1 MNNTYIIAVSGGVDS
16 VVLLHMLAA
25 QADRKLVVAH
35 FDHGIRSDSADDAE
49 FVRSLAE
56 AYGFEYEIRREELG
70 AKASEEVARNRR
82 YAFLRDVAKKHNA
95 AIVTAHHADDVIET
109 IAINF
114 IRGTGWR
121 GLAVLD
127 SDIERPLIDMSK
139 QDIHA
144 YAEQHN
150 IVWHEDSTNASNAY
164 LRNRLRLK
172 AQELS
177 DDTKRQVRGLRAHQI
192 STKRAIDAEVAHL
205 VGNGPMYSRHLFIH
219 VTERA
224 AMEML
229 RMISRAKLTR
239 PQLMRLLMAIKT
251 AKAGTTYEA
260 GAGVE
265 FVFTSRNFSV
275 QLIK

>member
-25 QADRKLVVAH
+25 QANRKLVVAH

-150 IVWHEDSTNASNAY
+150 IVWHEDSTNASDAY
-164 LRNRLRLK
+164 LRNRLRRK

-229 RMISRAKLTR
+229 RMISRSKLTR